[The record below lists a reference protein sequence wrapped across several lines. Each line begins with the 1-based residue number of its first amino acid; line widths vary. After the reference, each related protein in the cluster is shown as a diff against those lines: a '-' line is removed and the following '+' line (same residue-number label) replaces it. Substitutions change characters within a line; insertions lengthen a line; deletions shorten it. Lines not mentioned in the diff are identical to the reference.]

1 VRVLAYA
8 AVAPIIGGYAAIASL
23 IAVVVATA
31 SNTQL
36 SVPAVLLAAIPGWL
50 AAHHVPLGLGAHS
63 LAVLPL
69 LPTALLMLMVARTA
83 GRAAA
88 RLHLHEPTQARLI
101 VFPIAGTHAVVG
113 MTIALVL
120 GNSGPVTASPP
131 AAFFGCGALSAL
143 AATVGVARRCC
154 LLDAALSRVDAVVL
168 RGLRAGVIGVAA
180 MAAAGALVLA
190 LGLGLHW
197 TTATAMFEQSGADP
211 GSQFGM
217 LLLTI
222 GYLPNAV
229 VAALAFAMGPGFT
242 MGNFSITPLHL
253 TAAKVP
259 AVPLFAALPS
269 HQSRLLLGLMLAPL
283 AVGLFLGWACR
294 RIAPRPA
301 ARLRGVL
308 VAAAVVGGVA
318 FLLAA
323 LSGGRLGGA
332 VYSPVTVPAGL
343 VGAVALGWV
352 LVPAGLVAWLAGPR
366 PAPNRRPVP
375 TVEPAPEPEPEPEV
389 EAVVEAEEPEV
400 ESEEPEVESEEP
412 EEPEELEDVYVEE
425 EDDELLEEESYEY
438 DPGEYDDEDE
448 YDEDDVVAELEAEAD
463 AELAA
468 EDAVTDE
475 SDGEESEADGDEDHS
490 PGEADDK

>member
-1 VRVLAYA
+1 
-8 AVAPIIGGYAAIASL
+8 
-23 IAVVVATA
+23 
-31 SNTQL
+31 
-36 SVPAVLLAAIPGWL
+36 
-50 AAHHVPLGLGAHS
+50 VPLGLGAHS

-69 LPTALLMLMVARTA
+69 LPTALLMLMVARAA

-101 VFPIAGTHAVVG
+101 VFPMAGAHAVVG
-113 MTIALVL
+113 MTIALAL

-143 AATVGVARRCC
+143 AATAGVARRCC

-190 LGLGLHW
+190 FGLGTHW

-222 GYLPNAV
+222 GYLPNAI

-242 MGNFSITPLHL
+242 MGTFSIAPLHL

-283 AVGLFLGWACR
+283 AVGVFLGWACR

-308 VAAAVVGGVA
+308 VAAAMVGAVA

-375 TVEPAPEPEPEPEV
+375 TAEPEPEV
-389 EAVVEAEEPEV
+389 EAVAEA
-400 ESEEPEVESEEP
+400 EP
-412 EEPEELEDVYVEE
+412 EEPEAEPDEPEE
-425 EDDELLEEESYEY
+425 EDDELVEEESYEY

-448 YDEDDVVAELEAEAD
+448 DEDDIVAELEAEAD

-468 EDAVTDE
+468 EDAAAEE
-475 SDGEESEADGDEDHS
+475 SDGEETEADGDEDHS
-490 PGEADDK
+490 PGEADDT